1 MYRVAIIS
9 EGPSDHAIILSI
21 IDSYLGTPEKEIRRL
36 DPNTANER
44 RVAGPNAWL
53 CSGQ

>member
-1 MYRVAIIS
+1 MRFNFYAAITEKLKVTERS
-9 EGPSDHAIILSI
+9 EV
-21 IDSYLGTPEKEIRRL
+21 GTPEKEIRRL